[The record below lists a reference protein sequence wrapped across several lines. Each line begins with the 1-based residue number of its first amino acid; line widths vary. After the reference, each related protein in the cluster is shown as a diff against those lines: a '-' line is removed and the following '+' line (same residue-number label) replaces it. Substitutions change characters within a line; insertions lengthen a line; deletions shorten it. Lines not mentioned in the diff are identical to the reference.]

1 MRGHPGGAVLKTLD
15 ILIGLSTVML
25 LFSMAVT
32 VVTQFINQIV
42 NNQGRFLRNGLAG
55 LLRQLDPGL
64 TEKLAT
70 KISTAL
76 LKHPL
81 IADTHG
87 RIGSVIQRQE
97 LTILLMEM
105 ASAPDTKTLDGD
117 AKAALLGLLKKN
129 GVDHP
134 DDLIGSIRDTA
145 MRIETA
151 HPELANDVRQNMAI
165 LQDARTDLVGKVN
178 AWFDQTIDRVSQKFT
193 HSTRWI
199 TLGAALVVALSVQLD
214 VIALVDR
221 LSLDDS
227 FRGAAAQSADSLAN
241 VATARQA
248 QNAAPQNGSNTAP
261 PAGGTPAPAPP
272 ATTEDAKNLYYT
284 LLSREGLIVM
294 PTDSQWR
301 EQWDVRK
308 IPGIL
313 LSVLLLSLGAPFWYN
328 TLKKLLQLK
337 PLLAQKDDQQR
348 ADRQSTQQP
357 QQPAEPRPQAQSTTV
372 ITATPL
378 PVAVPA
384 VQIIP
389 VASESES
396 GDLNAI
402 G

>member
-1 MRGHPGGAVLKTLD
+1 MLKTLD

-32 VVTQFINQIV
+32 AITQFINQIV
-42 NNQGRFLRNGLAG
+42 NNQGRFLKSGIAN

-64 TEKLAT
+64 TEKLASE
-70 KISTAL
+70 ISSAL

-81 IADTHG
+81 IADYYG
-87 RIGSVIQRQE
+87 RLGSVIQRQE
-97 LTILLMEM
+97 LTILLMQL
-105 ASAPDTKTLDGD
+105 ANAPDSKAFGAD
-117 AKAALLGLLKKN
+117 AKAALIALLKKN
-129 GVDHP
+129 GVENP
-134 DDLIGSIRDTA
+134 EDLLSGIRDTA
-145 MRIETA
+145 MQLETT
-151 HPELANDVRQNMAI
+151 HPELANDVRQSMAI
-165 LQDARTDLVGKVN
+165 LKDARTALVGKVN

-199 TLGAALVVALSVQLD
+199 TLGVSLVVALSVQLD

-227 FRGAAAQSADSLAN
+227 FRGAAAKSADSLAN
-241 VATARQA
+241 IESARQA
-248 QNAAPQNGSNTAP
+248 QNTGTQNGSGTAATTGGTATQP
-261 PAGGTPAPAPP
+261 PAAAPAS
-272 ATTEDAKNLYYT
+272 TEDAKNVYYT

-294 PTDSQWR
+294 PTDGQWR
-301 EQWDVRK
+301 EQLDARK

-348 ADRQSTQQP
+348 ADRQSTQQQPPSEP
-357 QQPAEPRPQAQSTTV
+357 QQPAQSTTV

-378 PVAVPA
+378 PAATPA
-384 VQIIP
+384 VQIISAMP
-389 VASESES
+389 QSES

>member
-1 MRGHPGGAVLKTLD
+1 MLKTLD

-55 LLRQLDPGL
+55 LLRQLDPSL

-70 KISTAL
+70 NISTAL

-81 IADTHG
+81 IADTYG

-97 LTILLMEM
+97 LTALLMEL
-105 ASAPDTKTLDGD
+105 ASAPDSKTLGAD
-117 AKAALLGLLKKN
+117 AKAGLIALLKKN
-129 GVDHP
+129 GIDNP
-134 DDLIGSIRDTA
+134 EDTIGNIRDTA
-145 MRIETA
+145 MHLEAT
-151 HPELANDVRQNMAI
+151 HPELASDVRQSMAI
-165 LQDARTDLVGKVN
+165 LKEARTDLVGKLN

-199 TLGAALVVALSVQLD
+199 TLGASLVVAVSVQLD

-227 FRGAAAQSADSLAN
+227 FRGAATKSADDLAN
-241 VATARQA
+241 VAAAQQA
-248 QNAAPQNGSNTAP
+248 QNAPAQNGPGTPP
-261 PAGGTPAPAPP
+261 PAGGTPTPAPP
-272 ATTEDAKNLYYT
+272 AAGTPATTADARNVYYT

-313 LSVLLLSLGAPFWYN
+313 LGVLLLSLGAPFWYN

-337 PLLAQKDDQQR
+337 PLLTQKDDQQR

-357 QQPAEPRPQAQSTTV
+357 PEPVQPLQPAQSTTV
-372 ITATPL
+372 ITATPV
-378 PVAVPA
+378 PVATPA
-384 VQIIP
+384 VQIISAVP
-389 VASESES
+389 ESES

>member
-1 MRGHPGGAVLKTLD
+1 MLKTLD

-64 TEKLAT
+64 TDKLAT

-81 IADTHG
+81 IADTYG

-97 LTILLMEM
+97 LTTLLMEL
-105 ASAPDTKTLDGD
+105 ASAPDPKTLGGD
-117 AKAALLGLLKKN
+117 AKAALVALLKKN
-129 GVDHP
+129 GVDNP
-134 DDLIGSIRDTA
+134 QDLIGNIR
-145 MRIETA
+145 ETTMHLEA
-151 HPELANDVRQNMAI
+151 THPELANDVRQNMAI
-165 LQDARTDLVGKVN
+165 LKEARTDLVGKVN

-199 TLGAALVVALSVQLD
+199 TLGASLVVALSVQLD
-214 VIALVDR
+214 VIALVNR
-221 LSLDDS
+221 LSLDES
-227 FRGAAAQSADSLAN
+227 FRGAATKSADSLAN
-241 VATARQA
+241 IAAGQQA
-248 QNAAPQNGSNTAP
+248 QNAPAQPGTGATP
-261 PAGGTPAPAPP
+261 PASGSATPPP
-272 ATTEDAKNLYYT
+272 PVTTADARDIYYT

-313 LSVLLLSLGAPFWYN
+313 LAVLLLSLGAPFWYN

-357 QQPAEPRPQAQSTTV
+357 PPQQPPEPQAQAQSTTV
-372 ITATPL
+372 ITGTPMAA
-378 PVAVPA
+378 PTPA
-384 VQIIP
+384 VQVIAARP
-389 VASESES
+389 ESES
-396 GDLNAI
+396 GDLNAV